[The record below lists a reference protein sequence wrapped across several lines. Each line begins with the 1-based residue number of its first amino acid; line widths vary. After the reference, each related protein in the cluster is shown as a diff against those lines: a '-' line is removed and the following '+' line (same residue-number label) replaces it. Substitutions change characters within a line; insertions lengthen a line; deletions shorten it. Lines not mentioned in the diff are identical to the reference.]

1 MNSTTTYFDQ
11 PKNLLI
17 ISSLLLLTIIFRT
30 AFWFTTNTT
39 LEDAFI
45 TFKYAENL
53 AAGNG
58 FVYNLNEHILGTTSP
73 LWTLLLAASKY
84 ISGADIIIF
93 SKILGIIFDS
103 LTLIIIF
110 LIFRKQI
117 NQHFA
122 IIFAV
127 LFSTSP
133 DIIMI
138 STSGMET
145 PLLLFGMSLTISGL
159 VNRNFLLPL
168 GLALTLLTRI
178 DSLIFAIS
186 IMIGSFILDRRWT
199 FRQLILI
206 FILLLPWFF
215 FCYFYFDN
223 IIPQSLVAK
232 SASYNYDISRSA
244 SPFIGTFT
252 PFKDENLIKKIFKL
266 TIMSGILIGT
276 IHIIKKYR
284 IFFSL
289 GLFFIFYCLIFSFS
303 GTLIFRWYL
312 VPAIFISLII
322 LTFSI
327 DWIIQQ
333 IKPLLDDRL
342 IKIVILLIILI
353 LGGTNIY
360 IALHRTDKYRQLQA
374 LEDELRKEI
383 GLWVKENIQ
392 SGSSILLEPLGYIG
406 YYGGTSIKYFDEIGI
421 VTPLISELR
430 KVETDWYFKSIIML
444 QPEYILQYK
453 SAYDENKN
461 SESSEPLF
469 KTESNRRW
477 FLDNYLIVRTF
488 RASNQYTLIDDKEKA
503 YILFRRKYSTTNFL
517 GMSKLNRGN
526 NSLN

>member
-1 MNSTTTYFDQ
+1 MNSTTTYSEKR
-11 PKNLLI
+11 KNLLI

-84 ISGADIIIF
+84 ISGADVIIF

-127 LFSTSP
+127 SFSTSP
-133 DIIMI
+133 DIIII

-159 VNRNFLLPL
+159 VNRNFLLP
-168 GLALTLLTRI
+168 
-178 DSLIFAIS
+178 
-186 IMIGSFILDRRWT
+186 
-199 FRQLILI
+199 
-206 FILLLPWFF
+206 LPWFF

-252 PFKDENLIKKIFKL
+252 PLNDDNLIKIIFRL
-266 TIMSGILIGT
+266 TLMSGILIGV

-284 IFFSL
+284 MFLSLGIFFIS
-289 GLFFIFYCLIFSFS
+289 YCVVFSFS

-312 VPAIFISLII
+312 IPVIFISMVV
-322 LTFSI
+322 LTFGI
-327 DWIIQQ
+327 DWIIQK

-353 LGGTNIY
+353 LGGINIY

-374 LEDELRKEI
+374 LEDELRKGI
-383 GLWVKENIQ
+383 GLWVKENIR

-421 VTPLISELR
+421 VTQLISELR
-430 KVETDWYFKSIIML
+430 KVETDWYFKSITML

-469 KTESNRRW
+469 ETESNRRW

-488 RASNQYTLIDDKEKA
+488 RASNQYPLIDDKEKA

-526 NSLN
+526 N